1 MTLTP
6 DTYKP
11 RILICPLDWGLGHAT
26 RCIPIIKELAN
37 LDCEVIIAA
46 DKLTFSLLKTEFPDL
61 AFLSLQ
67 GYHIKYSQN
76 KKALPFK
83 IVSQIPKLLKRIRT
97 ENKWLQ
103 NAIEEHNIDAVISD
117 NRFGLYS
124 HKVPCVYITHQL
136 AIQTGSKIG
145 DFIAQ
150 RIHYYYIK
158 KYQQCWVP
166 DFENEGLAGQ
176 LSHPKQIPENISY
189 IGALS
194 RFEILPGTD
203 TIYDVLILISGPEPQ
218 RSMFE
223 EIILASVNDLTG
235 NILIIRGLPSTLGS
249 ITPPND
255 HIKIENHLDA
265 SSLNKVIQQSK
276 LVISRS
282 GYTTVMDLIKLG
294 SKAILVPTPG
304 QTEQEYVAKYLL
316 SKGYFYSVSQERFS
330 LKKEIN
336 KAAKFAYKKPGG
348 FKEIYK
354 DIIKKWVLSL
364 KDRSGKRTKL

>member
-37 LDCEVIIAA
+37 LDCEVMIAA
-46 DKLTFSLLKTEFPDL
+46 DNLTFSLLKTEFPGL
-61 AFLSLQ
+61 TFLSLQ

-83 IVSQIPKLLKRIRT
+83 IARQIPKLLKRIRA

-103 NAIEEHNIDAVISD
+103 HAIDEHNIDAVISD
-117 NRFGLYS
+117 NRFGLYTT
-124 HKVPCVYITHQL
+124 KVPCVYITHQL
-136 AIQTGSKIG
+136 AIQTGSMIG
-145 DFIAQ
+145 NFIAQ
-150 RIHYYYIK
+150 RIHYYFIK
-158 KYQQCWVP
+158 KYQHCWVP
-166 DFENEGLAGQ
+166 DFEKEELAGK
-176 LSHPKQIPENISY
+176 LSHPKKMPENVSY

-203 TIYDVLILISGPEPQ
+203 KIYDVLIMISGPEPQ
-218 RSMFE
+218 RSIFE
-223 EIILASVNDLTG
+223 EIILSSVNDLPGTFF
-235 NILIIRGLPSTLGS
+235 IVRGLPSTPGS
-249 ITPPND
+249 ISPPND

-265 SSLNKVIQQSK
+265 FSLNKVLQQSK
-276 LVISRS
+276 LVVSRS

-304 QTEQEYVAKYLL
+304 QTEQEYLAKYLL

-330 LKKEIN
+330 LKEEIN
-336 KAAKFAYKKPGG
+336 KAAKFAHEKPEG

-354 DIIKKWVLSL
+354 DIIEKWVLLL
-364 KDRSGKRTKL
+364 KDQSGKRTKL